1 MIGTRLNNYE
11 IVSLLG
17 EGGMGMVY
25 LARHPYMGR
34 RAAVKVLRPELLH
47 DKSLVARFMEE
58 ARATNAIQ
66 HPNII
71 DIIDVGLL
79 PETQTPYL
87 MMEFLDGESLAHRLQ
102 ASRILSAR
110 DAVDIACQTAAA
122 LAAAHACHIIHRDL
136 KPDNLYLLADPSL
149 PSGSRVKVLDFGIA
163 KLRGDMRARSAQ
175 TKSGILMGTPFYM
188 SPEQCRGFAAGLDHR
203 SDIYSL
209 GIIVYEMLCGQ
220 LPFVSDGVGDLL
232 VRHITEPPASL
243 RTKVPTIPES
253 LDGVVLRALA
263 KDPADRFESM
273 SAFAQALRDC
283 EPGIESADS
292 TKARIQLGLAMART
306 DAAGMPA
313 PAEAIVVTPGRMA
326 TRIPTAPQTTLSSMA
341 GQLKVEGAKRR
352 LGKRQI
358 VFGVPILGV
367 LILGG
372 ALAILFARPKSPPL
386 ATPAVHVAPALL
398 PTASTET
405 PAAALAQPEVP
416 VSSSP
421 TPEEGPLVG
430 KANERSN
437 AVRPRVMVKK
447 ETRRQ
452 RSVSSSPTPVSPL
465 TLPVVPS
472 PNPPPTSA
480 QPGVPQG
487 GTVIPSPSPP
497 DPATNS
503 TSKWGGRL

>member
-243 RTKVPTIPES
+243 RTIVPTIPES

-263 KDPADRFESM
+263 KAPDDRFDSM
-273 SAFAQALRDC
+273 AAFAQALRDC
-283 EPGIESADS
+283 EADLALADS
-292 TKARIQLGLAMART
+292 NQARIQLDLAMART
-306 DAAGMPA
+306 DAAAMPA
-313 PAEAIVVTPGRMA
+313 PAESPVLPPGRMA
-326 TRIPTAPQTTLSSMA
+326 ARIPTSPQTTLSSMA
-341 GQLKVEGAKRR
+341 GQLKVEGDKWR

-358 VFGVPILGV
+358 IWGVPMLGV
-367 LILGG
+367 LIIGA
-372 ALAILFARPKSPPL
+372 ALASLYARPKSPPL
-386 ATPAVHVAPALL
+386 ATPAVHIAPAPL
-398 PTASTET
+398 PTLSTET
-405 PAAALAQPEVP
+405 PAAALVQPEVP
-416 VSSSP
+416 VLASP
-421 TPEEGPLVG
+421 PPEEGPIVG
-430 KANERSN
+430 KDNGGSKAIRL
-437 AVRPRVMVKK
+437 RGMVKK
-447 ETRRQ
+447 ETRRP
-452 RSVSSSPTPVSPL
+452 RPVSSSPTPVSPL
-465 TLPVVPS
+465 TLPATPS

-480 QPGVPQG
+480 LPAVPQG
-487 GTVIPSPSPP
+487 TVVPSPSPP
-497 DPATNS
+497 TPANNS